1 MYKRLILLWAG
12 SMHERVHTCSGS
24 NRGAMHTVPLSR
36 TNSMG
41 RYTVSQ
47 QDLRPSLEMETASR
61 HKPVIIYPKDMVQ
74 KHNGVRIRCTTTP
87 SSAVDAF
94 STAERKLS
102 NCQQFVCR
110 WQFDNFSGTSWSR
123 FANFLLVRDNFTIF
137 ERNCRLSSLVFP
149 SALLSISF
157 SVSPRGHTQK
167 CLYSVFDLKVRVE

>member
-1 MYKRLILLWAG
+1 MLYVSVVSYHLPLYCSTSISTVAVSEHARCSCKWLCRDEVLKTTIVLYYMYKRLILLWAG

-87 SSAVDAF
+87 SSAVGAF
-94 STAERKLS
+94 STVERKLS

-110 WQFDNFSGTSWSR
+110 
-123 FANFLLVRDNFTIF
+123 
-137 ERNCRLSSLVFP
+137 
-149 SALLSISF
+149 
-157 SVSPRGHTQK
+157 
-167 CLYSVFDLKVRVE
+167 